1 MPRFLHAADIH
12 LDSPL
17 QKLAAYEHAPVERIR
32 DASRAALAAM
42 VDLAVQQRVDA
53 VLIAGDLY
61 DGNWTDHNTGLQF
74 VRQAARLIDE
84 GISVLVIRGNHDAA
98 SVITTS
104 LALPDNPDGSPIMI
118 DAARTEAREIESAG
132 LMVHARSFATRVEA
146 DNMAIDYGRPVGGL
160 TNVGMLHT
168 SLAGAEGHDTYSPTT
183 AGYLTDKGYDY
194 WALGHVHIRANHQT
208 GDGPPIVFPGNLQG
222 RHIRET
228 GPKGCMIVDVDASH
242 RCTPTFHP
250 LGDVRWERLS
260 IDGETIDR
268 PDDVVDRV
276 ADWLDGE
283 MGDARE
289 LLIVRVEVTGVSP
302 IDGELR
308 AAATGTLADLQAH
321 AVGVSDG
328 RVWLEGYKVRTRR
341 PPTRAAAGEGP
352 MRSVA
357 VAIEAMRS
365 DAAAGTAI
373 EEELASLVKK
383 LPQELTGDDSPLR
396 TGDAGWVAELIDDAA
411 GDLSHR
417 LEGQ

>member
-1 MPRFLHAADIH
+1 MPRCK
-12 LDSPL
+12 SSL

-84 GISVLVIRGNHDAA
+84 GIPVLVIRGNHDAA

-118 DAARTEAREIESAG
+118 DAARTEAREVESAG
-132 LMVHARSFATRVEA
+132 LMVHARSFANRVEA

-276 ADWLDGE
+276 ADWLDSE

-308 AAATGTLADLQAH
+308 AARDGDTRRLAGPRGWGFRRSGLARRLQGSHPPAADAGRGGRGAD
-321 AVGVSDG
+321 AVGRGGD
-328 RVWLEGYKVRTRR
+328 
-341 PPTRAAAGEGP
+341 
-352 MRSVA
+352 
-357 VAIEAMRS
+357 RS
-365 DAAAGTAI
+365 DAVGRGG
-373 EEELASLVKK
+373 
-383 LPQELTGDDSPLR
+383 GD
-396 TGDAGWVAELIDDAA
+396 
-411 GDLSHR
+411 SHR
-417 LEGQ
+417 GGAGIAGQKIAPRIDR